1 VFCKNLRAGIVRKEG
16 RWGKSRGWESG
27 EWKSGGQKS
36 GGGSPEGRS
45 PKGSLEGG
53 SGWKSRGQ
61 KCGWQKASR
70 KQKEGRDMMRQ
81 KKEIRTEKD
90 GGGRRETCETQEG
103 DVIIITQSHDIQS
116 I

>member
-1 VFCKNLRAGIVRKEG
+1 VEVG
-16 RWGKSRGWESG
+16 
-27 EWKSGGQKS
+27 
-36 GGGSPEGRS
+36 
-45 PKGSLEGG
+45 GSLEGR
-53 SGWKSRGQ
+53 SVD
-61 KCGWQKASR
+61 
-70 KQKEGRDMMRQ
+70 GRRQAGNKRRVEDMMRQ